1 MWPLPPDLSQADII
15 AEAEQIRR
23 ARGAD
28 FVEDR
33 DVQQAI
39 AELQAQ
45 AAPDMVD
52 EASMESFPA
61 SDPPAWTGHTHPA
74 PDER

>member
-1 MWPLPPDLSQADII
+1 MRPLPPDLSQADII
-15 AEAEQIRR
+15 AEAERIRR

-39 AELQAQ
+39 AELQA
-45 AAPDMVD
+45 APDVVD

-61 SDPPAWTGHTHPA
+61 SDPPAWAGHAHPA